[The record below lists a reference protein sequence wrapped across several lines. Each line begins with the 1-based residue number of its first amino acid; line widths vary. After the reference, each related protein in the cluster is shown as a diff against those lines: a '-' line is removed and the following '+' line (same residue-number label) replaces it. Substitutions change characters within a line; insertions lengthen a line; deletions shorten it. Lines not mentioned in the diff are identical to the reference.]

1 MKVKLHQVSQ
11 IGSGKVA
18 EPYPKYWPMHIAHCN
33 VANQICLKFML
44 ILLLPSDL
52 QGCPLS
58 SQGQEIE

>member
-11 IGSGKVA
+11 IGLGKVA
-18 EPYPKYWPMHIAHCN
+18 EHLPKILTN
-33 VANQICLKFML
+33 VANQICLNFML
-44 ILLLPSDL
+44 ILLLWSDL